1 MEFEEIYY
9 RYFRDVF
16 RYIRSFT
23 PDEITSEDTY
33 FSYCRKKKCEINFA
47 ECENSADT
55 KVEFVENLIDEEQ
68 AFLIHQFLHTMEEPY
83 KEVFNLRVFG
93 ELSYEKIGMLFG
105 KSSGWAR
112 VTFYRAKKKI
122 EEYMEGQKYE

>member
-1 MEFEEIYY
+1 MTGKK
-9 RYFRDVF
+9 D
-16 RYIRSFT
+16 IRAWLFT
-23 PDEITSEDTY
+23 IAKHTY